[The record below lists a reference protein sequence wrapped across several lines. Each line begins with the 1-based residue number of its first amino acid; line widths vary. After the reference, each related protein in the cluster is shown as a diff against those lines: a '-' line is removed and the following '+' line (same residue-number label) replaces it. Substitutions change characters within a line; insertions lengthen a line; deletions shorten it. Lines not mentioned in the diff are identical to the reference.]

1 MATTG
6 VAGSPG
12 EPRLLGDDPVDAAN
26 DLLDRQ
32 GMAEH
37 ISKLLTRVR
46 RESESSVLGLVGPWG
61 SGKSS
66 ILRMLEDHLRNSG
79 RSGWIVARFTPWA
92 YSDAESLQR
101 GFFAELREAM
111 PKGRR
116 WKQTRQ
122 LIGKVAT
129 AVAPLAS
136 IGQYAGLSGE
146 APANLVRDLIV
157 GDTSVSAT
165 HERARRALQEQD
177 QPILVILDDLDR
189 LEAPELLL
197 VLKLVRMIGRLPN
210 VYYLLSYDEQ
220 TLIDLL
226 MHTSLV
232 GRSSE
237 RAQNYLEKL
246 VQVRLDLPSL
256 RPYQRSVLANRA
268 MGHISQK
275 HNLIWSEEQEG
286 RYKRLMD
293 KHLLRRLDSPRTIN
307 RVFGQAE
314 AFYELVHDEVD
325 FVDYL
330 AVTWLRTEEPGVH
343 RMVQRYRAEI
353 LGDSKEQVMRS
364 FQVRQQD
371 LSGLAERWTE
381 RVKGAGT
388 QDRHVES
395 LVELLAYLFPVVG
408 AEANGRQHQGYGV
421 DVAGARRGVG
431 HRDYFDSYF
440 SYGVPA
446 EGLPDRVIADAIHDL
461 AEGIVG
467 PAVERIS
474 TELRQNTGRVVWKLK
489 RRLTSHDR
497 ATMPLLRLVAS
508 QYPRL
513 DDGRGTLGFGQTSEA
528 NSLSYHL
535 LLQLPQVDV
544 IAFVRECCRTPP
556 GLNHMSEVVHF
567 APKATS
573 NEAENALRRE
583 ARPPWADEATR
594 EVTDALREH
603 HARLREMPLSAF
615 DSEHLARWWTWWQM
629 DLENA
634 GQWLRAQVDDGRWDL
649 LAVLKHWVSGARV
662 MGVANAQLRLSE
674 LSDAVVEAFGAER
687 VLRDLHGW
695 LMQAPATPAGALEH
709 PEDTDA
715 NRELVVAHSLRQWS
729 TRLQQRPSGEEF

>member
-6 VAGSPG
+6 AADAPG
-12 EPRLLGDDPVDAAN
+12 DPKLLGDDPVDAAN
-26 DLLDRQ
+26 DLLDRR

-66 ILRMLEDHLRNSG
+66 ILRMLEEYLKDSG
-79 RSGWIVARFTPWA
+79 RREWIVARFTPWA

-101 GFFAELREAM
+101 GFLAELRAALPED
-111 PKGRR
+111 GQ
-116 WKQTRQ
+116 WSETRAK
-122 LIGKVAT
+122 IGKVA
-129 AVAPLAS
+129 AALAPLAS
-136 IGQYAGLSGE
+136 IGEYAGLSGQ
-146 APANLVRDLIV
+146 APANFVRDLIT

-165 HERARRALQEQD
+165 HQRAQQALKAHG

-232 GRSSE
+232 GKSPE

-256 RPYQRSVLANRA
+256 RPYQRNALVDRA
-268 MGHISQK
+268 INHISRQRQ
-275 HNLIWSEEQEG
+275 LIWSDDQEA
-286 RYKRLMD
+286 RYKKLMD
-293 KHLLRRLDSPRTIN
+293 DYLLQRLDSPRTIN
-307 RVFGQAE
+307 RVFGQAD

-343 RMVQRYRAEI
+343 RMVQRYRTEV
-353 LGDSKEQVMRS
+353 LGESDEQALRS
-364 FQVRQQD
+364 LNSRQQD
-371 LSGLAERWTE
+371 LSGLANQWRD
-381 RVKGAGT
+381 RVNAAGT
-388 QDRHVES
+388 QDRHVDAV
-395 LVELLAYLFPVVG
+395 LGLLAHLFPVVR
-408 AEANGRQHQGYGV
+408 AEMQSQGHQRYDV
-421 DVAGARRGVG
+421 DMAGARRGVA
-431 HRDYFDSYF
+431 HSDYFDNYF
-440 SYGVPA
+440 SYGVPT
-446 EGLPDRVIADAIHDL
+446 EGLPDRVVMDAIKDL
-461 AEGIVG
+461 AAGVFS
-467 PAVERIS
+467 PTVDRIAA
-474 TELRQNTGRVVWKLK
+474 ELRQQTGRVVWKLK
-489 RRLTSHDR
+489 RRLGPSDE
-497 ATMPLLRLVAS
+497 AILPLLRLVAE

-513 DDGRGTLGFGQTSEA
+513 DDGRGTLSFGQTAEA

-535 LLQLPQVDV
+535 LLQLPPADV
-544 IAFVRECCRTPP
+544 NGFIRECCRTPS
-556 GLNHMSEVVHF
+556 GLDHMSGVVRF
-567 APKATS
+567 VPKDTGD
-573 NEAENALRRE
+573 EAGNALRRE
-583 ARPPWADEATR
+583 ARPSWADDATQ
-594 EVTDALREH
+594 EVTDALQAH
-603 HARLREMPLSAF
+603 HAQLRETPLSGF

-629 DLENA
+629 DPENA
-634 GQWLRAQVDDGRWDL
+634 SQWLRAQVDDGRWDL

-662 MGVANAQLRLSE
+662 TGIANARLRLSE
-674 LSDAVVEAFGAER
+674 LSDVVVEAIGAER
-687 VLRDLHGW
+687 ILRDLDGW
-695 LMQAPATPAGALEH
+695 LTLAPAAPAGGLDH

-729 TRLQQRPSGEEF
+729 TRLQQHPPGEEP